1 MNQSNWVGQTLSGRY
16 QVEELLGQGGMSSVY
31 KAYDPNLKRA
41 VAIKLIHSH
50 LTSDPEFVRR
60 FEVEAAAVAQLR
72 HPNIIQV
79 FDFNNDQNVYYMVL
93 EFVPGETLYDR
104 LYRLNQEGRRLSQ
117 DELVGI
123 GASIGNAVA
132 YAHKRGMIHRDV
144 KPANVMLNV
153 QGEAI
158 LTDFGITKIVGE
170 TQHTATG
177 AVVGT
182 ALYMAPEQIKGESI
196 DHRVDIY
203 SLGVMLFEMAA
214 GRRPFEADSAM
225 TIMMMHVND
234 PVPDLRQ
241 LNPSTSAALSSIIG
255 KALEKN
261 PSKRYQSGE
270 ELASALRELSDEE
283 PVQDQTAVA
292 AVAAATVV
300 QAENSADPILDT
312 AEQPAVAAVISQV
325 EAPSDSTAVDDSQQN
340 MTGESAASMA
350 AIAAEAPSTPTK
362 VEGPQTGG
370 APVPLAS
377 GEGKTG
383 IPKFVFAL
391 AGIAA
396 VFFLIIIAGGVF
408 AGANML
414 GSGGEETPTE
424 AIALAME
431 ATSDAGQAALA
442 QVESTPSATSTN
454 PPTTPTL
461 EPSLT
466 PTASITPTETVPP
479 GYYVRINEIGVEGD
493 RYVVAYETFEYTETL
508 PGMHVHFFFDSVPPE
523 QAGVPGSGPWIL
535 YGGPRPFMEYR
546 VNQRPPTAISM
557 CALVANP
564 DHSVIAESGNCV
576 ELPER

>member
-1 MNQSNWVGQTLSGRY
+1 MNQPSWVGQTLSDRY
-16 QVEELLGQGGMSSVY
+16 LIEELLGQGGMSSVY
-31 KAYDPNLKRA
+31 KAVDPNLKRA
-41 VAIKLIHSH
+41 VAIKMIHPH
-50 LTSDPEFVRR
+50 LTSDSEFVRR

-79 FDFNNDQNVYYMVL
+79 YDFNHDQNVYYMVL

-104 LYRLNQEGRRLSQ
+104 LYRLNKDGRQLSQ
-117 DELVGI
+117 EEIVDI
-123 GASIGNAVA
+123 GASVGKAVA

-158 LTDFGITKIVGE
+158 LTDFGITKIVGD

-182 ALYMAPEQIKGESI
+182 ALYMAPEQIKGEAI
-196 DHRVDIY
+196 DPRVDIY

-241 LNPSTSAALSSIIG
+241 LNPSTTAEMSDVIS

-261 PSKRYQSGE
+261 PDNRYQSGE
-270 ELASALRELSDEE
+270 ELASALRNLSEVE
-283 PVQDQTAVA
+283 PVQDHTKVAGAV
-292 AVAAATVV
+292 AATVV
-300 QAENSADPILDT
+300 QAEQATDSILDT
-312 AEQPAVAAVISQV
+312 AEQPAIPAAAVSG
-325 EAPSDSTAVDDSQQN
+325 AASTPTTIDEPQESVAEHHATSMAAVGAGASSTPTTVDEPQ
-340 MTGESAASMA
+340 GASMA
-350 AIAAEAPSTPTK
+350 VAGPT
-362 VEGPQTGG
+362 
-370 APVPLAS
+370 S
-377 GEGKTG
+377 EGKKG

-391 AGIAA
+391 GGIAA
-396 VFFLIIIAGGVF
+396 VFLLLIIAGGVL
-408 AGANML
+408 AGASML
-414 GSGGEETPTE
+414 GDGGDETPTE
-424 AIALAME
+424 AIELALDSTA
-431 ATSDAGQAALA
+431 DADQAALA
-442 QVESTPSATSTN
+442 LAETPSPTLPN
-454 PPTTPTL
+454 PPPTATV
-461 EPSLT
+461 EPSPT

-479 GYYVRINEIGVEGD
+479 GFYVRINGIGIEGD
-493 RYVVAYETFEYTETL
+493 RYVVDYETFEYTETL
-508 PGMHVHFFFDSVPPE
+508 PGMHVHFFFDTVPPE

-546 VNQRPPTAISM
+546 LNQRPPAASSM

-564 DHSVIAESGNCV
+564 NHSVIAESGNCV
-576 ELPER
+576 ELPEG